1 MGEARGCGKSRGG
14 ATDDDQERRMKLPPG
29 VSASDFA
36 AAITQF
42 EDAVGKEWVFTSDE
56 DVALYRDAY
65 SPFMGEPEEK
75 FASAAVA
82 PDGVEQVQK
91 IVRTANQYKIPIYPV
106 STGKNLGYGGSAP
119 VLSGSVVLD
128 LKRMNRIL
136 EVNER
141 NAYVLVEP
149 GVSYFD
155 LYRHIQEKGLKL
167 WVDVPD
173 PGWGSPVGNALDRG
187 GGYLM
192 PQYRNHFDSHCG
204 MEIVLANGEIMRT
217 GMGAMPGAK
226 TWQEYKSGFGP
237 WIDGMFSQSN
247 FGVVT
252 KMGFW
257 LMPQP
262 DSYFSGVVTV
272 PRHNDLVPLVRILT
286 YLENTRVT
294 NGMPDLGSPLLGIP
308 MLSEFAARFDQ
319 GSSPFERPQ
328 DAELTALVAKAG
340 GEMSPELDDY
350 AQKKGIGY
358 WNCKLSF
365 YGAAK
370 ANAAN
375 WAFAKEKFSE
385 IPGAKFEELEN
396 YKLPLTPE
404 QQEKVHKPQFGIP
417 SLAMFSI
424 GARSAINPTPASGHM
439 WFSPI
444 IPRTGEAIFEANR
457 VFAAAAKEFGLPFLN
472 FNLPSTYWERAFIFI
487 FAFPVVKDVE
497 TNKKNRAA
505 FQKLVKV
512 AADHGWGEYRT
523 PPAFQD
529 AIMATYSYNNNALLR
544 FHETVK
550 DAIDP
555 NGILSAGRYGI
566 WPKHIR
572 EAKA

>member
-1 MGEARGCGKSRGG
+1 MGGHSDTNEEHAMRV
-14 ATDDDQERRMKLPPG
+14 PPG
-29 VSASDFA
+29 VNASDFA
-36 AAITQF
+36 AAIQQL

-65 SPFMGEPEEK
+65 SPFMGEPEERL
-75 FASAAVA
+75 ASAAVA
-82 PDGVEQVQK
+82 PESVEQVQSV
-91 IVRTANQYKIPIYPV
+91 VRIANQYKIPIYPV

-128 LKRMNRIL
+128 LKRMNRII

-141 NAYVLVEP
+141 NAYALVEP

-155 LYRHIQEKGLKL
+155 LYRYIQEKGLKL

-173 PGWGSPVGNALDRG
+173 PGWGSPVGNSLDRG

-204 MEIVLANGEIMRT
+204 MEVVLANGEIMRT
-217 GMGAMPGAK
+217 GMGALPNSQ

-237 WIDGMFSQSN
+237 WVDGMFSQSN

-257 LMPQP
+257 LMPEP
-262 DSYFSGVVTV
+262 DSYLSGTVTV
-272 PRHNDLVPLVRILT
+272 PRHDDLIPLVRILN
-286 YLENTRVT
+286 YLENTRVS
-294 NGMPDLGSPLLGIP
+294 NGMPDLASPLLGIP
-308 MLSEFAARFDQ
+308 LLSEFAARFDQ
-319 GSSPFERPQ
+319 GTTPFDRPQ
-328 DAELTALVAKAG
+328 D
-340 GEMSPELDDY
+340 PELAQLIAKSGGLASSDLDEY
-350 AQKKGIGY
+350 AVRKGIGY
-358 WNCKLSF
+358 WSAKLSF

-375 WAFAKEKFSE
+375 WAFAKEKYGE
-385 IPGAKFEELEN
+385 IPGVKFEEGES

-404 QQEKVHKPQFGIP
+404 QREKVHKPQFGIP

-424 GARSAINPTPASGHM
+424 GARSAMNPTPSNGHM

-444 IPRTGEAIFEANR
+444 IPRTGQAIFEANK
-457 VFAAAAKEFGLPFLN
+457 VFAAAAAEFGLPFLN
-472 FNLPSTYWERAFIFI
+472 FNLPSCYWERAFIFI
-487 FAFPVVKDVE
+487 FAFPVTRDVE
-497 TNKKNRAA
+497 ANKKNRVA
-505 FQKLVKV
+505 FQKLIQV
-512 AADHGWGEYRT
+512 AAEHGWGEYRT

-529 AIMATYSYNNNALLR
+529 AIMNTYSYNNHSLLR

-550 DAIDP
+550 DAVDP

-572 EAKA
+572 ETRS

>member
-1 MGEARGCGKSRGG
+1 MR
-14 ATDDDQERRMKLPPG
+14 LPPG

-36 AAITQF
+36 AAIQQF
-42 EDAVGKEWVFTSDE
+42 QDAVGKEWVFTSDE

-65 SPFMGEPEEK
+65 SPFMGEPEER

-82 PDGVEQVQK
+82 PESVEQVQK
-91 IVRTANQYKIPIYPV
+91 VVRVANQYKIPVYPV

-128 LKRMNRIL
+128 LKRMNRIV
-136 EVNER
+136 EVNEH

-155 LYRHIQEKGLKL
+155 LYRFIQEKGLKL

-192 PQYRNHFDSHCG
+192 PQFRNHFDSHCG

-217 GMGAMPGAK
+217 GMGALPGSK

-257 LMPQP
+257 MMPQP

-272 PRHNDLVPLVRILT
+272 PRHNDLIPLVRILT
-286 YLENTRVT
+286 YLENTRAT

-319 GSSPFERPQ
+319 GSSPFDRPQ
-328 DAELTALVAKAG
+328 DAELAALIAKAG

-365 YGAAK
+365 YGAPK

-385 IPGAKFEELEN
+385 ITGAKFEDGES

-404 QQEKVHKPQFGIP
+404 QKEKVHKPQFGIP

-424 GARSAINPTPASGHM
+424 GARSPINPTPANGHM

-457 VFAAAAKEFGLPFLN
+457 VFAAAAREFGLPFLN
-472 FNLPSTYWERAFIFI
+472 FNLPSTYWERSFIFI
-487 FAFPVVKDVE
+487 FAFPVTKDVE

-505 FQKLVKV
+505 FEKLIKV
-512 AADHGWGEYRT
+512 ASEHGWGEYRT

-550 DAIDP
+550 DAVDP

-566 WPKHIR
+566 WPKHLR
-572 EAKA
+572 EAKS

>member
-1 MGEARGCGKSRGG
+1 MRI
-14 ATDDDQERRMKLPPG
+14 PPG

-36 AAITQF
+36 AAIKAF
-42 EDAVGKEWVFTSDE
+42 EDAVGKQWVFTSDE

-65 SPFMGEPEEK
+65 SPFVGEPEER

-82 PDGVEQVQK
+82 PDNVEEVQK
-91 IVRTANQYKIPIYPV
+91 VVRIANQYKIPIYPV

-128 LKRMNRIL
+128 LKRMNRII
-136 EVNER
+136 EVNEA
-141 NAYVLVEP
+141 NAYALVEP

-155 LYRHIQEKGLKL
+155 LYRYIQEKGLKL

-173 PGWGSPVGNALDRG
+173 PGWGSPIGNALDRG

-204 MEIVLANGEIMRT
+204 MEVVLASGEIMRT

-226 TWQEYKSGFGP
+226 TWQQYKSGFGP

-257 LMPQP
+257 MMPEP
-262 DSYFSGVVTV
+262 DSYFSGTVTV
-272 PRHNDLVPLVRILT
+272 PRHDDLIPLVRILT
-286 YLENTRVT
+286 YLENTRAT
-294 NGMPDLGSPLLGIP
+294 NGFPDLGSPLLGIP
-308 MLSEFAARFDQ
+308 MLSDFGSRFES
-319 GSSPFERPQ
+319 GGTPFERPQ
-328 DAELTALVAKAG
+328 DPELTGLIAKEG
-340 GEMSPELDDY
+340 GLATAALDDY
-350 AQKKGIGY
+350 AKRKGLGY
-358 WNCKLSF
+358 WSTKLSF
-365 YGAAK
+365 YGASE

-375 WAFAKEKFSE
+375 WEFAKEKFSE
-385 IPGAKFEELEN
+385 IPGAKFEDGES
-396 YKLPLTPE
+396 YKFPLTPE
-404 QQEKVHKPQFGIP
+404 QREKVHKPQFGIP

-424 GARSAINPTPASGHM
+424 GARSATNPQPASGHL

-457 VFAAAAKEFGLPFLN
+457 VFAAAAKEFGLPFLS
-472 FNLPSTYWERAFIFI
+472 FNLPSTYWERAFIYI
-487 FAFPVVKDVE
+487 FAFPVTRDAE
-497 TNKKNRAA
+497 FNKRNRAA
-505 FQKLVKV
+505 FARLIQV
-512 AADHGWGEYRT
+512 AAEHGWGEYRT
-523 PPAFQD
+523 APAFQD
-529 AIMATYSYNNNALLR
+529 AIMKTYAFNNNALLR

-572 EAKA
+572 EAKS

>member
-1 MGEARGCGKSRGG
+1 
-14 ATDDDQERRMKLPPG
+14 MKIPPG
-29 VSASDFA
+29 VSEADFA
-36 AAITQF
+36 EAIRQF
-42 EDAVGKEWVFTSDE
+42 EEAVGKEWVFTSDE

-65 SPFMGEPEEK
+65 SPFWGEADELI
-75 FASAAVA
+75 ASAAVA

-91 IVRTANQYKIPIYPV
+91 VVRIANQYKIPIYPV

-119 VLSGSVVLD
+119 AYSGSVVLD

-141 NAYVLVEP
+141 NAYALVEP

-155 LYRHIQEKGLKL
+155 LYRYIQEKGLKL

-173 PGWGSPVGNALDRG
+173 PGWGSPIGNSLDRG

-204 MEIVLANGEIMRT
+204 MEVVLADGEVMRT
-217 GMGAMPGAK
+217 GMGALPGAQ

-257 LMPQP
+257 LMPEP
-262 DSYFSGVVTV
+262 DSYLSGTVTV
-272 PRHNDLVPLVRILT
+272 PRHDDLIPLVNILN

-294 NGMPDLGSPLLGIP
+294 NGMPDLASPLLGIP

-319 GSSPFERPQ
+319 GSTPFDRPQ
-328 DAELTALVAKAG
+328 DAELTALIAKAG
-340 GEMSPELDDY
+340 GNMSPELDDY
-350 AQKKGIGY
+350 AQRKGIGY
-358 WNCKLSF
+358 WSCKLSF

-375 WAFAKEKFSE
+375 WAFAQEKFSA
-385 IPGAKFEELEN
+385 IPGARFEAGES

-404 QQEKVHKPQFGIP
+404 QREKVHKPQFGIP

-424 GARSAINPTPASGHM
+424 GARSAMNPEPSNGHM

-457 VFAAAAKEFGLPFLN
+457 VFAQAAKELGLPFLN

-487 FAFPVVKDVE
+487 FAFPVVRDIE
-497 TNKKNRAA
+497 TYK
-505 FQKLVKV
+505 
-512 AADHGWGEYRT
+512 
-523 PPAFQD
+523 
-529 AIMATYSYNNNALLR
+529 
-544 FHETVK
+544 
-550 DAIDP
+550 
-555 NGILSAGRYGI
+555 
-566 WPKHIR
+566 
-572 EAKA
+572 

>member
-1 MGEARGCGKSRGG
+1 M
-14 ATDDDQERRMKLPPG
+14 TLPPG
-29 VSASDFA
+29 VSANDFA
-36 AAITQF
+36 EAIRQF

-65 SPFMGEPEEK
+65 SPFMGEPDERV
-75 FASAAVA
+75 ASAAVA
-82 PDGVEQVQK
+82 PDGVEQVQNVVK
-91 IVRTANQYKIPIYPV
+91 IANSFKIPIYTI

-136 EVNER
+136 EVNEK
-141 NAYVLVEP
+141 NAYALVEP

-155 LYRHIQEKGLKL
+155 LYRYIQEKGIKL
-167 WVDVPD
+167 WIDVPD
-173 PGWGSPVGNALDRG
+173 PGWGSPVGNSLDRG

-192 PQYRNHFDSHCG
+192 AEYRNHFDSHCG
-204 MEIVLANGEIMRT
+204 MEVVLANGEVLRT

-237 WIDGMFSQSN
+237 WIDGIFSQSN

-262 DSYFSGVVTV
+262 DSYLSGTV
-272 PRHNDLVPLVRILT
+272 FVPKHDDLIPLVDTLN

-294 NGMPDLGSPLLGIP
+294 NGMPDMGSPLLSIP
-308 MLSEFAARFDQ
+308 MISQIAEWNEGLL
-319 GSSPFERPQ
+319 PPPP
-328 DAELTALVAKAG
+328 DAELVKLLENPEAEA
-340 GEMSPELDDY
+340 SPELEQY
-350 AQKKGIGY
+350 ALRKKIPF
-358 WNCKLSF
+358 WSCKLSF
-365 YGAAK
+365 YGAPK
-370 ANAAN
+370 ANEAN
-375 WAFAKEKFSE
+375 WEFAKEKFSAA
-385 IPGAKFEELEN
+385 IPGASFVQNES

-417 SLAMFSI
+417 SLTMFSI
-424 GARSAINPTPASGHM
+424 GARTPTNPEPTNGHM

-457 VFAAAAKEFGLPFLN
+457 VFAAAAKEFGLPILRFS
-472 FNLPSTYWERAFIFI
+472 LPSGYWERAFIYI
-487 FAFPVVKDVE
+487 FAFPVTRDVE
-497 TNKKNRAA
+497 TNKKNREAFKRLIARAA
-505 FQKLVKV
+505 E
-512 AADHGWGEYRT
+512 HGWGEYRT
-523 PPAFQD
+523 APAYQD
-529 AIMATYSYNNNALLR
+529 AIMATYSYNNHVLLR
-544 FHETVK
+544 FHETLK
-550 DAIDP
+550 DAVDP

-572 EAKA
+572 EAQKA

>member
-1 MGEARGCGKSRGG
+1 M
-14 ATDDDQERRMKLPPG
+14 TLPPG
-29 VSASDFA
+29 VSANDFA
-36 AAITQF
+36 EAIRQF

-65 SPFMGEPEEK
+65 SPFMGEPEERV
-75 FASAAVA
+75 ASAAVA

-91 IVRTANQYKIPIYPV
+91 VVKIANSFKIPIYTI

-136 EVNER
+136 EVNEK
-141 NAYVLVEP
+141 NAYALVEP

-155 LYRHIQEKGLKL
+155 LYRYIQEKGIKL
-167 WVDVPD
+167 WIDVPD
-173 PGWGSPVGNALDRG
+173 PGWGSPVGNSLDRG

-192 PQYRNHFDSHCG
+192 AEYRNHFDSHCG
-204 MEIVLANGEIMRT
+204 MEVVLANGEVLRT

-226 TWQEYKSGFGP
+226 TWQQYKSGFGP
-237 WIDGMFSQSN
+237 WIDGIFSQSN

-262 DSYFSGVVTV
+262 DSYLSGTVFV
-272 PRHNDLVPLVRILT
+272 PRHDDLIPLVDTLN

-294 NGMPDLGSPLLGIP
+294 NGMPDLGSPLLSIP
-308 MLSEFAARFDQ
+308 MISQ
-319 GSSPFERPQ
+319 I
-328 DAELTALVAKAG
+328 AEWNEQAPPPPDTELMALLQNPEAEA
-340 GEMSPELDDY
+340 SPELEQY
-350 AQKKGIGY
+350 ALRKKIPF
-358 WNCKLSF
+358 WSCKLSF
-365 YGAAK
+365 YGAPK
-370 ANAAN
+370 ANEAN
-375 WAFAKEKFSE
+375 WEFAQARFSSL
-385 IPGAKFEELEN
+385 IPGATFVQNES

-417 SLAMFSI
+417 SLTMFSI
-424 GARSAINPTPASGHM
+424 GARTPSNPEPTNGHM

-457 VFAAAAKEFGLPFLN
+457 VFAAAAKEFGLPILRFS
-472 FNLPSTYWERAFIFI
+472 LPSGYWERAFIYI
-487 FAFPVVKDVE
+487 FAFPVTRDVE
-497 TNKKNRAA
+497 TNKKNRAT
-505 FQKLVKV
+505 FKRMIER
-512 AADHGWGEYRT
+512 AAEHGWGEYRT
-523 PPAFQD
+523 APAYQD
-529 AIMATYSYNNNALLR
+529 TIMKTYSYNNHVLLR
-544 FHETVK
+544 FHETLK
-550 DAIDP
+550 DAVDP

-572 EAKA
+572 EAQKA

>member
-1 MGEARGCGKSRGG
+1 
-14 ATDDDQERRMKLPPG
+14 MKIPPG

-36 AAITQF
+36 AAIKQF

-65 SPFMGEPEEK
+65 SPFMGEPEERM
-75 FASAAVA
+75 ASAAVA
-82 PDGVEQVQK
+82 PDNVEEVQK
-91 IVRTANQYKIPIYPV
+91 VVRIANQYKIPIYPV

-136 EVNER
+136 EVNEH
-141 NAYVLVEP
+141 NAYALVEP

-155 LYRHIQEKGLKL
+155 LYRYIQEKGLKL

-173 PGWGSPVGNALDRG
+173 PGWGSPIGNALDRG

-217 GMGAMPGAK
+217 GMGALPGSQ

-257 LMPQP
+257 LMPEP
-262 DSYFSGVVTV
+262 DSYLSGTVIV
-272 PRHNDLVPLVRILT
+272 PRHDDLIPLVRVLT
-286 YLENTRVT
+286 YLEDTRVT

-308 MLSEFAARFDQ
+308 MLSDFTARFES
-319 GSSPFERPQ
+319 GGTPFERPQ
-328 DAELTALVAKAG
+328 DPELTDLIAKG
-340 GEMSPELDDY
+340 GGLATSALDDY
-350 AQKKGIGY
+350 AQRKGLGY
-358 WNCKLSF
+358 WSCKLSF
-365 YGAAK
+365 YGAPN

-385 IPGAKFEELEN
+385 ISGVKFEEGEN
-396 YKLPLTPE
+396 YKLPLTAE
-404 QQEKVHKPQFGIP
+404 QREKVHKPQFGIP

-424 GARSAINPTPASGHM
+424 GARSATNPQPANGHI

-457 VFAAAAKEFGLPFLN
+457 VFAAAAKEFGLPFLS

-487 FAFPVVKDVE
+487 FAFPVTRDVE
-497 TNKKNRAA
+497 FNKRNRAA
-505 FQKLVKV
+505 FNKLIQV
-512 AADHGWGEYRT
+512 AAEHGWGEYRT
-523 PPAFQD
+523 APAFQD
-529 AIMATYSYNNNALLR
+529 AIMNTYSYNNHALLR

-550 DAIDP
+550 DAVDP

-566 WPKHIR
+566 WPKHMR
-572 EAKA
+572 EAKS

>member
-1 MGEARGCGKSRGG
+1 VHDHLGG
-14 ATDDDQERRMKLPPG
+14 ATDGNQERKMKLPPG

-36 AAITQF
+36 AAIQQF
-42 EDAVGKEWVFTSDE
+42 QDAVGKEWVFTSDE

-75 FASAAVA
+75 FVSAAVA
-82 PDGVEQVQK
+82 PESVEQVQK
-91 IVRTANQYKIPIYPV
+91 VVRVANQYKIPIYPV

-128 LKRMNRIL
+128 LKRMNRIV

-155 LYRHIQEKGLKL
+155 LYRYIQEKGIKL

-192 PQYRNHFDSHCG
+192 PQFRNHFDSHCG

-217 GMGAMPGAK
+217 GMGALPGSK

-257 LMPQP
+257 MMPQP
-262 DSYFSGVVTV
+262 DSYFSGIVTV
-272 PRHNDLVPLVRILT
+272 PRHNDLIPLVRILT
-286 YLENTRVT
+286 YLENTRAT
-294 NGMPDLGSPLLGIP
+294 NGMPDLGSPLFGIP

-319 GSSPFERPQ
+319 GSSPFDRPQ
-328 DAELTALVAKAG
+328 DAELTALIAKAG

-365 YGAAK
+365 YGAPK

-375 WAFAKEKFSE
+375 WAFAQEKFSE
-385 IPGAKFEELEN
+385 IPGARFDDGES

-424 GARSAINPTPASGHM
+424 GARSPMNPTPANGHM

-472 FNLPSTYWERAFIFI
+472 FNLPSTYWERSFIFI
-487 FAFPVVKDVE
+487 FAFPVTKDVE
-497 TNKKNRAA
+497 TNKQNRAA
-505 FQKLVKV
+505 FEKLIKV
-512 AADHGWGEYRT
+512 AAEHGWGEYRT

-529 AIMATYSYNNNALLR
+529 AIMATYSYSNNALLR

-550 DAIDP
+550 DAVDP

-572 EAKA
+572 EAKS

>member
-1 MGEARGCGKSRGG
+1 MRV
-14 ATDDDQERRMKLPPG
+14 PPG

-36 AAITQF
+36 AAIQQF
-42 EDAVGKEWVFTSDE
+42 QDAVGKEWVFTSDE

-65 SPFMGEPEEK
+65 SPFMGEPEERL
-75 FASAAVA
+75 ASAAVA
-82 PDGVEQVQK
+82 PESVEQVQSV
-91 IVRTANQYKIPIYPV
+91 VRIANQFKIPIYPV

-128 LKRMNRIL
+128 LKRMNRII

-141 NAYVLVEP
+141 NAYALVEP

-155 LYRHIQEKGLKL
+155 LYRYIQEKGLKL

-173 PGWGSPVGNALDRG
+173 PGWGSPVGNSLDRG

-204 MEIVLANGEIMRT
+204 MEVVLANGEIMRT
-217 GMGAMPGAK
+217 GMGALPNSQ

-237 WIDGMFSQSN
+237 WVDGMFSQSN

-262 DSYFSGVVTV
+262 DSYLSGIVTV
-272 PRHNDLVPLVRILT
+272 PHHNRSDPAG
-286 YLENTRVT
+286 ED
-294 NGMPDLGSPLLGIP
+294 PH
-308 MLSEFAARFDQ
+308 LSRKHTGPPTACPTSAKARCWGFRCFR
-319 GSSPFERPQ
+319 SSPHGLTRDRAPFDRPQ
-328 DAELTALVAKAG
+328 DAGACTASNRQGRRRNGLRRSWMIMRRKRASATG
-340 GEMSPELDDY
+340 T
-350 AQKKGIGY
+350 A
-358 WNCKLSF
+358 KLSF

-385 IPGAKFEELEN
+385 IAGAKFEDGEN

-404 QQEKVHKPQFGIP
+404 QREKVHKPQFGIP

-424 GARSAINPTPASGHM
+424 GARSPMNPTPANGHM

-457 VFAAAAKEFGLPFLN
+457 VFADAAAKEFRAALPQLQSSFHVLGARLHFHFCVSGYARCRN
-472 FNLPSTYWERAFIFI
+472 QQEKSRRIP
-487 FAFPVVKDVE
+487 E
-497 TNKKNRAA
+497 TNPDRGRARLGRVPNAAGLSGRHHEHLFVQQPLVAA
-505 FQKLVKV
+505 F
-512 AADHGWGEYRT
+512 
-523 PPAFQD
+523 
-529 AIMATYSYNNNALLR
+529 S
-544 FHETVK
+544 
-550 DAIDP
+550 
-555 NGILSAGRYGI
+555 
-566 WPKHIR
+566 
-572 EAKA
+572 

>member
-1 MGEARGCGKSRGG
+1 
-14 ATDDDQERRMKLPPG
+14 MKTPPG

-36 AAITQF
+36 AAIAQF
-42 EDAVGKEWVFTSDE
+42 EAAIGKEWVFTSDE

-65 SPFMGEPEEK
+65 SPFMGEPEERV
-75 FASAAVA
+75 ASAAVA
-82 PDGVEQVQK
+82 PDNVEEVQK
-91 IVRTANQYKIPIYPV
+91 IVRIANQYKIPLYPV

-136 EVNER
+136 EVNEHS
-141 NAYVLVEP
+141 AYALVEP

-155 LYRHIQEKGLKL
+155 LYRYIQEKGLKL

-204 MEIVLANGEIMRT
+204 MEVVLANGEILRT
-217 GMGAMPGAK
+217 GMGALPGSR

-237 WIDGMFSQSN
+237 WIDGIFSQSN

-257 LMPQP
+257 LMPEP
-262 DSYFSGVVTV
+262 DAYLSGKVIV
-272 PRHNDLVPLVRILT
+272 PRHDDLIPLVRILN

-308 MLSEFAARFDQ
+308 LLSEFAIRFDQ
-319 GSSPFERPQ
+319 GGTPFDRAQ
-328 DAELTALVAKAG
+328 D
-340 GEMSPELDDY
+340 PELAALIAKSAGLASPDLDNY
-350 AQKKGIGY
+350 AMRKGIGY
-358 WNCKLSF
+358 WSAKLTF
-365 YGAAK
+365 YGPPE

-375 WAFAKEKFSE
+375 WAFTKKKYSE
-385 IPGAKFEELEN
+385 IPGVRFEEGES
-396 YKLPLTPE
+396 YKLPLTAE
-404 QQEKVHKPQFGIP
+404 QREQVHKPQFGIP

-424 GARSAINPTPASGHM
+424 GARSSTNPNPTSGHM

-472 FNLPSTYWERAFIFI
+472 FNLPSCYWERAFIFI
-487 FAFPVVKDVE
+487 FAFPVTHDVD

-505 FQKLVKV
+505 FRKLVQV
-512 AADHGWGEYRT
+512 AAEHGWAEYRT

-529 AIMATYSYNNNALLR
+529 AIMDTYSYNNHALLR

-550 DAIDP
+550 DAVDP

-566 WPKHIR
+566 WPKHMR
-572 EAKA
+572 EAKS